1 MTDQQRHREAVERY
15 IADSQGRIAGQKL
28 RIAELEAQ
36 GENSSILGKS
46 LQRAEKS
53 LAMMMAYREGLGR
66 EGAGALNGRAAFDDE

>member
-1 MTDQQRHREAVERY
+1 MTDQQSHLEAVNRY
-15 IADSQGRIAGQKL
+15 IAESQERIGGQKQ

-53 LAMMMAYREGLGR
+53 LAMMMAYRDGLLL
-66 EGAGALNGRAAFDDE
+66 EGAGALNGRAAIDEE